1 MERIERHA
9 SFGGWQDVYQHESS
23 SLGCTMKFGVY
34 LPPQASSGPVPVLY
48 WLSGLTHRAELHHQ
62 VCSAAARC

>member
-34 LPPQASSGPVPVLY
+34 LL
-48 WLSGLTHRAELHHQ
+48 HRRP
-62 VCSAAARC
+62 AARYLFSTGSLA